1 MYCPECGEKIPE
13 NSKFCP
19 MCGLN
24 INEFYKNKYSNKNE
38 EIKKE
43 EKSFEED
50 IKQETKEEKAKRFEE
65 ILKNSGNIQ
74 ETKSEEE
81 IENCEVSNKSK
92 GKNDLDDV
100 EDELDLS
107 VNEKNSD
114 DKDIGNE
121 EKNYVEKPSD
131 DENVE
136 DDEEVHSENSEDTQ
150 REWEEDSLSRAK
162 DYMENPD
169 REESPI
175 DLRVMFS
182 EINFKIMKTIFNP
195 LKSFIEILESP
206 KGFYKDF
213 FIILSTLFILVTNTD
228 VIRKSSPT
236 QTLSVNRFLITIVV
250 SVFALAMIIL
260 KPYII
265 MTFDK
270 WDKLKEV
277 KDCEKFSKIVAFAV
291 ITSVMRLLFYILID
305 FVPGVG
311 LILGYGVRGRSVVLF
326 IIFMILE
333 TLILEG
339 ILMNKWK
346 DKRDLKNLALS
357 SIVVFGI
364 EIFSI
369 IVFKPIVTMMI
380 SKL

>member
-38 EIKKE
+38 KIIKE
-43 EKSFEED
+43 ENSFEED

-81 IENCEVSNKSK
+81 NKNFEVSNQSK
-92 GKNDLDDV
+92 EEKDLDEV

-107 VNEKNSD
+107 VNEKISD

-121 EKNYVEKPSD
+121 EENYVEKTSD

-136 DDEEVHSENSEDTQ
+136 DDEEIHSENSEDTQ
-150 REWEEDSLSRAK
+150 REWEEDSLNRARN
-162 DYMENPD
+162 YMENPD

-175 DLRVMFS
+175 DLRAMFS

-206 KGFYKDF
+206 RGFYKDF

-270 WDKLKEV
+270 WNKLKEV

-291 ITSVMRLLFYILID
+291 MTSVMRLLFYILID

-311 LILGYGVRGRSVVLF
+311 LILGYGVRGRSALLF

-346 DKRDLKNLALS
+346 DKRDLKNVALS

>member
-81 IENCEVSNKSK
+81 IENCEASNKSK

-107 VNEKNSD
+107 VNEKISD

-121 EKNYVEKPSD
+121 EENYVEKPSD

-136 DDEEVHSENSEDTQ
+136 DDEEIHSENSEDTQ

-175 DLRVMFS
+175 DLRAMFS

-270 WDKLKEV
+270 WNKLKEV

-311 LILGYGVRGRSVVLF
+311 LILGYGVRGRSVLLF

>member
-24 INEFYKNKYSNKNE
+24 INEFYKNKYLNKNE

-81 IENCEVSNKSK
+81 IENCEASNKSK

-107 VNEKNSD
+107 VNEKISD

-121 EKNYVEKPSD
+121 EENYVEKPSD

-136 DDEEVHSENSEDTQ
+136 DDEEVHSENSEDIQ

-175 DLRVMFS
+175 DLRAMFS

-270 WDKLKEV
+270 WNKLKEV

-311 LILGYGVRGRSVVLF
+311 LILGYGVRGRSVLLF

>member
-13 NSKFCP
+13 SSKFCP

-38 EIKKE
+38 KIIKEK
-43 EKSFEED
+43 KSFEED

-74 ETKSEEE
+74 ETKTEEE
-81 IENCEVSNKSK
+81 NKNFEVSNQSK
-92 GKNDLDDV
+92 GKSDLDEV
-100 EDELDLS
+100 EDKLDLS
-107 VNEKNSD
+107 VNEKISD
-114 DKDIGNE
+114 DKAIENE
-121 EKNYVEKPSD
+121 EDDVEKISD

-136 DDEEVHSENSEDTQ
+136 DEEEVQRENSEDTQ
-150 REWEEDSLSRAK
+150 REWEEDSLSRARV
-162 DYMENPD
+162 YMENPD
-169 REESPI
+169 IEESPI
-175 DLRVMFS
+175 DLRAMFS

-206 KGFYKDF
+206 RGFYKDF

-270 WDKLKEV
+270 WNKLKEV

-311 LILGYGVRGRSVVLF
+311 LILGYGVRGRSVLLF

>member
-38 EIKKE
+38 KIIKE
-43 EKSFEED
+43 EKSFENED

-65 ILKNSGNIQ
+65 ILKNSGNIK

-92 GKNDLDDV
+92 EKSALDEV

-107 VNEKNSD
+107 VNEKISD
-114 DKDIGNE
+114 DKAIENE
-121 EKNYVEKPSD
+121 EDDVEKNSD

-136 DDEEVHSENSEDTQ
+136 DDEEIHSENSEDTQ
-150 REWEEDSLSRAK
+150 REWEEDSLNRARN
-162 DYMENPD
+162 YMENPD
-169 REESPI
+169 REESPV
-175 DLRVMFS
+175 DLRAMFS

-206 KGFYKDF
+206 RGFYKDF

-270 WDKLKEV
+270 WNKLKEV

-311 LILGYGVRGRSVVLF
+311 LILGYGVRGKSVVLF

>member
-1 MYCPECGEKIPE
+1 
-13 NSKFCP
+13 

-38 EIKKE
+38 KIIQE

-74 ETKSEEE
+74 ETKSEEK
-81 IENCEVSNKSK
+81 IENCEMSNKSK
-92 GKNDLDDV
+92 GKNDLDNV

-107 VNEKNSD
+107 VNEKVSD

-121 EKNYVEKPSD
+121 EENYVEKPSD

-136 DDEEVHSENSEDTQ
+136 DDEEVHRENSEDTQ
-150 REWEEDSLSRAK
+150 REWEEDSLSRARN
-162 DYMENPD
+162 YMENPD

-175 DLRVMFS
+175 DLRAMFS

-206 KGFYKDF
+206 RGFYKDF

-270 WDKLKEV
+270 WNKLKEV

-311 LILGYGVRGRSVVLF
+311 LILGYGVRGKSVLLF

>member
-38 EIKKE
+38 KIIQE

-74 ETKSEEE
+74 ETKSEEK
-81 IENCEVSNKSK
+81 IENCEMSNKSK
-92 GKNDLDDV
+92 GKNDLDNV

-107 VNEKNSD
+107 VNEKVSD

-121 EKNYVEKPSD
+121 EENYVEKPSD

-136 DDEEVHSENSEDTQ
+136 DDEEVHRENSEDTQ
-150 REWEEDSLSRAK
+150 REWEEDSLSRARN
-162 DYMENPD
+162 YMENPD

-175 DLRVMFS
+175 DLRAMFS

-206 KGFYKDF
+206 RGFYKDF

-270 WDKLKEV
+270 WNKLKEV

-311 LILGYGVRGRSVVLF
+311 LILGYGVRGKSVLLF

>member
-81 IENCEVSNKSK
+81 IENCEVSNKAK

-107 VNEKNSD
+107 VNEKISD
-114 DKDIGNE
+114 DKAIGNE
-121 EKNYVEKPSD
+121 EENYVEKPSD

-136 DDEEVHSENSEDTQ
+136 DEEEVCSKNSEDTQ
-150 REWEEDSLSRAK
+150 REWEEDSLNRARN
-162 DYMENPD
+162 YMENPD
-169 REESPI
+169 REESPV
-175 DLRVMFS
+175 DLRAMFS

-206 KGFYKDF
+206 RGFYKDF

-270 WDKLKEV
+270 WNKLKEV

-311 LILGYGVRGRSVVLF
+311 LILGYGVRGRSVLLF

>member
-1 MYCPECGEKIPE
+1 
-13 NSKFCP
+13 

-38 EIKKE
+38 KIIKE

-92 GKNDLDDV
+92 GKNDLDEV

-107 VNEKNSD
+107 VNEKISD
-114 DKDIGNE
+114 DKAIENE
-121 EKNYVEKPSD
+121 EDDVEKNSD

-136 DDEEVHSENSEDTQ
+136 DEEEVHSENIENMQ
-150 REWEEDSLSRAK
+150 REWEEDSLSRAR

-169 REESPI
+169 IEESPI
-175 DLRVMFS
+175 DLRAMFS

-206 KGFYKDF
+206 RGFYKDF

-270 WDKLKEV
+270 WNKLKEV

>member
-38 EIKKE
+38 KIKKE

-50 IKQETKEEKAKRFEE
+50 IKKETKEEKAKRFEE

-74 ETKSEEE
+74 ETKSEEK

-92 GKNDLDDV
+92 GKNDLDNV

-107 VNEKNSD
+107 VNEKISD

-121 EKNYVEKPSD
+121 EENYVEKPSD

-136 DDEEVHSENSEDTQ
+136 DDEEVHSENSEGTQ
-150 REWEEDSLSRAK
+150 REWEEDSLSRARN
-162 DYMENPD
+162 YMENPD

-175 DLRVMFS
+175 DLRAMFS

-206 KGFYKDF
+206 RGFYKDF

-270 WDKLKEV
+270 WNKLKEV

-291 ITSVMRLLFYILID
+291 MTSVMRLLFYILID

-311 LILGYGVRGRSVVLF
+311 LILGYGVRGKSVVLF

>member
-81 IENCEVSNKSK
+81 IENCEASNKSK

-107 VNEKNSD
+107 LNEKISD

-121 EKNYVEKPSD
+121 EENYVEKPSD

-136 DDEEVHSENSEDTQ
+136 DDEEIHSKNSEDIQ

-175 DLRVMFS
+175 DLRAMFS

-195 LKSFIEILESP
+195 LKNFIEILESP
-206 KGFYKDF
+206 RGFYKDF

>member
-74 ETKSEEE
+74 ETKTEEE
-81 IENCEVSNKSK
+81 NKNFEVSNQSK
-92 GKNDLDDV
+92 EEKDLDEV

-121 EKNYVEKPSD
+121 EENYVEKISD

-136 DDEEVHSENSEDTQ
+136 DEEEVHSENSEGTQ
-150 REWEEDSLSRAK
+150 REWEEDSLNRARN
-162 DYMENPD
+162 YMENPD

-270 WDKLKEV
+270 WNKLKEV

-291 ITSVMRLLFYILID
+291 MTSVMRLLFYILID

-311 LILGYGVRGRSVVLF
+311 LILGYGVRGRSALLF